1 LGVADSCFTGA
12 RYQDAQLFYDALGRL
27 SAETDRGASISYSYD
42 AVGNRRRVLTQTQ
55 GSTPGTVASNDRWYR
70 YDALNRLTLANGGRV
85 NGQIVGDII
94 GYDGNGNRAY
104 VQSGSLYTLYRYTPD
119 HQISQIYR
127 SGSTSTSTSTST
139 GTLTQQRRYDAAG
152 RVVEIDDNTYTGR
165 SAIRVESAIRVGVE

>member
-1 LGVADSCFTGA
+1 LGVADSFFTGA

-85 NGQIVGDII
+85 NGQIVGY
-94 GYDGNGNRAY
+94 GGNGNRAY

-127 SGSTSTSTSTST
+127 SGSTSTST
-139 GTLTQQRRYDAAG
+139 GTLIQRRRYDAAG

-165 SAIRVESAIRVGVE
+165 SAIRVGVE